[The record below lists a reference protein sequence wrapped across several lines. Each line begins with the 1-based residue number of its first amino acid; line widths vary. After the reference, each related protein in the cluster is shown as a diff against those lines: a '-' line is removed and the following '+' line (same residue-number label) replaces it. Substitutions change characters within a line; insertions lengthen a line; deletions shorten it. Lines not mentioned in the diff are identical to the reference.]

1 MNVIKQLT
9 EQILKKNRVQRYYLT
24 NLTQRFI
31 SFLPAFLQNAIPFG
45 TFYQYFFTRTKRCCK

>member
-1 MNVIKQLT
+1 MTVIKQLNGAN
-9 EQILKKNRVQRYYLT
+9 LKKNRAQRYYLT

-31 SFLPAFLQNAIPFG
+31 SFLPAFLQNTIPFG